1 MHSLKHN
8 KKPRRLRK
16 GVAAAEMAVVSP
28 LLMLLLLAAIDV
40 GQYANV
46 GQVVSNA
53 SRVGARAAARNDTAN
68 TSSVEAAVRTYI
80 AENYPSVSAS
90 ALTAASNINVS
101 GGTGPVPGGDLS
113 SLDEGAPI
121 TVTVSLQFDTV
132 RWLNGIATL
141 GGRTITATTLMRR
154 E

>member
-1 MHSLKHN
+1 MTLINRN
-8 KKPRRLRK
+8 KKSIERRR

-53 SRVGARAAARNDTAN
+53 SRIGARTAVRNDTAD

-80 AENYPSVSAS
+80 AENYPNVSAGAIS
-90 ALTAASNINVS
+90 SAASINVS
-101 GGTGPVPGGDLS
+101 GGTGPISGGALS
-113 SLDEGAPI
+113 SQAEGSSI

-132 RWLNGIATL
+132 RWLNGITSL
-141 GGRTITATTLMRR
+141 GGRTITASTLMRR